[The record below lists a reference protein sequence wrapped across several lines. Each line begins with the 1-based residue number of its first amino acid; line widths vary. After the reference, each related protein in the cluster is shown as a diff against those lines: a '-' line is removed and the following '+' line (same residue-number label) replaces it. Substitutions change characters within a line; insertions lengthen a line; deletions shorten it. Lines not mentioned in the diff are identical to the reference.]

1 MSADTASRLPAGASP
16 WPAQRWSGD
25 WLPPGSEA
33 LAEEAA
39 VALVFNGIAHTVMMA
54 TPTDLEDFALGFTLT
69 EGLLE
74 RPADLYGVEVV
85 PTDAGIELQLEVS
98 SACERR
104 LKERRRTLAGRS
116 GCGLCG
122 AESLAQVRRSLPPVV
137 PLHVHAKAV
146 AHAEAELAARQRLQ
160 QATGA
165 THAAAW
171 VNLQGQL
178 LELRED
184 IGRHNALDKLVGALV
199 RREVA
204 VTEGFVL
211 VTSRASFEMVQ
222 KAVVLGTGLLA
233 AVSAP
238 TSLAVACAREANL
251 CVLGFVRPGKLTAYT
266 FAERLL

>member
-1 MSADTASRLPAGASP
+1 MSAGPTPALPAGASP
-16 WPAQRWSGD
+16 WSARRWRGNWSPARD
-25 WLPPGSEA
+25 EA

-54 TPTDLEDFALGFTLT
+54 TPADLEDFALGFTLT
-69 EGLLE
+69 EGLLQS
-74 RPADLYGVEVV
+74 PAELYGLEVV
-85 PTDAGIELQLEVS
+85 PTGAGIELQLEVS
-98 SACERR
+98 AACERR

-122 AESLAQVRRSLPPVV
+122 AESLDQVRRSLPPVAAV
-137 PLHVHAKAV
+137 QVRAEAV
-146 AHAEAELAARQRLQ
+146 ARAEAELAARQTLQ
-160 QATGA
+160 QVTGA

-171 VNLQGQL
+171 VSLQGQL

-184 IGRHNALDKLVGALV
+184 VGRHNALDKLVGSLV
-199 RREVA
+199 RQGAA
-204 VTEGFVL
+204 VTQGFVL

-238 TSLAVACAREANL
+238 TSLAVDCAREANL
-251 CVLGFVRPGKLTAYT
+251 CVLGFVRPGKFTAYT
-266 FAERLL
+266 FGERLL

>member
-1 MSADTASRLPAGASP
+1 MSAGPTPALAAGASP
-16 WPAQRWSGD
+16 WSARRWR
-25 WLPPGSEA
+25 GSWSPSRDEA

-69 EGLLE
+69 EGLLQS
-74 RPADLYGVEVV
+74 PAELYGVEVV

-98 SACERR
+98 AACERR
-104 LKERRRTLAGRS
+104 LKERRRTQAGRS

-122 AESLAQVRRSLPPVV
+122 AESLNQVRRSLPPVAAV
-137 PLHVHAKAV
+137 QVRAEAV
-146 AHAEAELAARQRLQ
+146 ARAEAELAGRQTLQ

-171 VNLQGQL
+171 VDLQGQL

-184 IGRHNALDKLVGALV
+184 IGRHNALDKLVGSLV
-199 RREVA
+199 RQGAA
-204 VTEGFVL
+204 VTQGFVL

-238 TSLAVACAREANL
+238 TLLAVDCAREANL
-251 CVLGFVRPGKLTAYT
+251 CVLGFVRPGKFTAYT